1 MITTRVRTCTLHYRW
16 VVVNKKGA
24 SKKKRKDLSQFLLPR
39 SLLDRVTFF
48 SKSDLCGIEFR
59 EGSPT
64 SEDIHDLGEA
74 KRVLVGFA

>member
-1 MITTRVRTCTLHYRW
+1 MITTKVRTCTLHYRW

-48 SKSDLCGIEFR
+48 SKSDLCRIE
-59 EGSPT
+59 ST

-74 KRVLVGFA
+74 KRVLVSFT